1 MVLSKTIAKIRKEKN
16 LTVNDLIRDNMS
28 KSSYNRFAAGK
39 ADIHSHY
46 FIELLKRLHV
56 TLTELEYIDR
66 GYVPKD
72 INIYLSR
79 IKKFF
84 NKRDANALKGI
95 IKILESEYSKIH
107 NTEYQHLI
115 GLCEILIARL
125 NHYKLDMNQNILY
138 RYLINTSSW
147 TRYEII
153 LFNNSLFYIGP
164 ETLSILLSNA
174 LKHVHELDDLNPQV
188 VEGFRLLS
196 NAIISLLYQQEP
208 TLALYYISKLE
219 EFQVKEE
226 HVYERIL
233 LLFFKGIRK
242 KLEGYSEIEY
252 NKEFN
257 KLYFILDVLQM
268 EEQKRIFKN
277 AIAKL

>member
-1 MVLSKTIAKIRKEKN
+1 
-16 LTVNDLIRDNMS
+16 
-28 KSSYNRFAAGK
+28 
-39 ADIHSHY
+39 
-46 FIELLKRLHV
+46 
-56 TLTELEYIDR
+56 
-66 GYVPKD
+66 
-72 INIYLSR
+72 
-79 IKKFF
+79 
-84 NKRDANALKGI
+84 
-95 IKILESEYSKIH
+95 
-107 NTEYQHLI
+107 
-115 GLCEILIARL
+115 
-125 NHYKLDMNQNILY
+125 MNQNILY

-147 TRYEII
+147 TRYEIF
-153 LFNNSLFYIGP
+153 LFNNSLFYIEP
-164 ETLSILLSNA
+164 ETLSILLNNA

-226 HVYERIL
+226 HVYEKIL

>member
-1 MVLSKTIAKIRKEKN
+1 M
-16 LTVNDLIRDNMS
+16 
-28 KSSYNRFAAGK
+28 
-39 ADIHSHY
+39 
-46 FIELLKRLHV
+46 
-56 TLTELEYIDR
+56 
-66 GYVPKD
+66 
-72 INIYLSR
+72 
-79 IKKFF
+79 
-84 NKRDANALKGI
+84 
-95 IKILESEYSKIH
+95 
-107 NTEYQHLI
+107 
-115 GLCEILIARL
+115 
-125 NHYKLDMNQNILY
+125 
-138 RYLINTSSW
+138 
-147 TRYEII
+147 
-153 LFNNSLFYIGP
+153 
-164 ETLSILLSNA
+164 SNA

-188 VEGFRLLS
+188 VEEFRLLS